1 MLQAIIEFIKSGIW
15 GQEMIQ
21 SNETDLWQYTLKSSF
36 NPNPDVILLC
46 LRLSYYNRDSKRLQ
60 IHQK

>member
-21 SNETDLWQYTLKSSF
+21 SNETDLWQYTLRVPSTL
-36 NPNPDVILLC
+36 ILM
-46 LRLSYYNRDSKRLQ
+46 
-60 IHQK
+60 

>member
-21 SNETDLWQYTLKSSF
+21 SNETDLWQYT
-36 NPNPDVILLC
+36 VC
-46 LRLSYYNRDSKRLQ
+46 LRLPHYNRDSKRLQ